1 MNGILTKLALI
12 SLRKNKVRTFSTS
25 IGIVLAVTLMTVVV
39 ILATSISASMIAGAT
54 EKYGAW
60 HIMSED
66 ITQSQFENMQTDGM
80 IESVCFVRNYCYA
93 HIDSPVNSSK
103 PYIHIADVSPT
114 FPDFLSCELLNGR
127 MPQNSGEIA
136 VTSLY
141 LQDYPAVDINS
152 VIELNA
158 GERISNDTGE
168 TLWQNASYLGIDKE
182 HIRSTGKVLS
192 YTVVGIIKS
201 VESLEYKFS
210 PGYTFLTCG
219 IEQVEDNAK
228 VYIKLNQLS
237 SNISKLGN
245 YLSEDKI
252 IYNTELLNYLGVSD
266 GENLQ
271 GILTT
276 IVVCLIVIIGMAA
289 FVLIN
294 NSLMMSSDERSKQF
308 GILFSVGMTR
318 SQTLIMYLIETL
330 ITGIIS
336 IAVGLAVGALFAF
349 LSFQTIGSFIAKT
362 SYLTLSLTVS
372 IDVPYLLV
380 IVLISFTIL
389 FIVALLNAN
398 GQYKGTVISKL
409 RKNSDI
415 KQHNVNRCKSQ
426 KTSCVSVEWN
436 IVWNSFKRYNK
447 KYRYVII
454 SLSLSAVLFVA
465 SGLFGSYADNYIKEI
480 MPTAAY
486 DIMVV
491 SRGNALSETVDTQY
505 NSLSALDE
513 VNDGGWLCSVDAG
526 YISFDGL
533 NIDDSYNVY
542 AQNKNITTMAVSY
555 IIVSDESVLT
565 LSGATANEV
574 YFYDQISYYFDEE
587 EYHSNLL
594 QDSVAEVTL
603 YSMNDEQRSLYF
615 QTGLLEE
622 NSTPKRIAL
631 CRAENRN
638 LPIELE
644 AIANSNGFFLIIP
657 IGRISEFTDE
667 IPIGLQMYFSA
678 ANHTVAV
685 QKIKQIGEE
694 NGWNLS
700 VTDVADSFE
709 KEKST
714 YAMYEIFAM
723 IFTLLISLVAV
734 INAFNAVS
742 SNLIKRKR
750 EFAVLQSIGLSNRS
764 FYKIIF
770 YECLLLCGIVFA
782 VTLIFSPAISAI
794 LSFSFP
800 ITNYVFIFPWL
811 RLVITTGCLLA
822 VFALSMI
829 KPIIIIK
836 RQNSIETIKG
846 DTD

>member
-12 SLRKNKVRTFSTS
+12 SLRKNKVRTFSTT

-66 ITQSQFENMQTDGM
+66 ITQSQFENMRTDGM

-93 HIDSPVNSSK
+93 QIDSPVDSSK
-103 PYIHIADVSPT
+103 PYIHIADVSQT

-136 VTSLY
+136 VTSRY
-141 LQDYPAVDINS
+141 LQDYPAVDLNS

-182 HIRSTGKVLS
+182 HIEISGEKISFTI
-192 YTVVGIIKS
+192 VGIIEDS
-201 VESLEYKFS
+201 VLEYKFS
-210 PGYTFLTCG
+210 PGYSFITCG
-219 IEQVEDNAK
+219 IQNIAKNTK
-228 VYIKLNQLS
+228 VYIKLNNLS

-289 FVLIN
+289 FVLIH

-318 SQTLIMYLIETL
+318 SQTLLMYLIETL
-330 ITGIIS
+330 INGIIS
-336 IAVGLAVGALFAF
+336 IAVGLAVGILFAF

-389 FIVALLNAN
+389 FIAALLNAN

-465 SGLFGSYADNYIKEI
+465 SGLFGNYADNYIKEI

-486 DIMVV
+486 DIMVI
-491 SRGNALSETVDTQY
+491 SRENALSETVDTQY

-513 VNDGGWLCSVDAG
+513 VNDGGWLCTMDAG

-533 NIDDSYNVY
+533 NIDDSYNFY
-542 AQNKNITTMAVSY
+542 AQNKNITTMAISY
-555 IIVSDESVLT
+555 IIVSDESVST

-603 YSMNDEQRSLYF
+603 YSMNDEQRSLYY

-678 ANHTVAV
+678 ANHSAAV

-734 INAFNAVS
+734 INAVNTIS

-750 EFAVLQSIGLSNRS
+750 DFAVLQSIGLSNRS

-770 YECLLLCGIVFA
+770 YECLILCGIVFA
-782 VTLIFSPAISAI
+782 VTLFFTPAISAI

-811 RLVITTGCLLA
+811 RLIITASCLLA

-836 RQNSIETIKG
+836 KQNIIETIKG